1 MKRPHSHIGTI
12 RQLEILVSVY
22 KHGSITAA
30 AKVLHLS
37 QPTLSMQ
44 LNKLS
49 DSVGASLYSTIGKR
63 IVFTEAGH
71 ETAKAAREV
80 IDSLERLDMRISNL
94 QNMKTGTL
102 RLAAV
107 TTAKYLAPHL
117 IGDFVKEY
125 PGVSVD
131 FNIGNRGQM
140 IHMLSEGESDFFIF
154 SHQPNDPDLILHRF
168 APNYLVPVVDKHHP
182 FPSHKK
188 ITIDE
193 FAKEPFIAR
202 EQGSGTQLAIDEH
215 FNQLGIKPN
224 IRMTVASNE
233 AIKHFI
239 MSGLGVSIL
248 PRHSLVLGGA
258 LGLREIQVEHLP
270 VEADWYLGYFKG
282 RELSLVAQ
290 TFLDYALSQQHNA
303 EIILEPAFMPFE
315 TN

>member
-12 RQLEILVSVY
+12 RQLEILLSVY

-30 AKVLHLS
+30 ANVLHLS

-49 DSVGASLYSTIGKR
+49 DSVGTALYSVVGKR

-71 ETAKAAREV
+71 ETIKSAREI

-94 QNMKTGTL
+94 QDMKTGTL

-125 PGVSVD
+125 PGISVD
-131 FNIGNRGQM
+131 FKIGNRGQM
-140 IHMLSEGESDFFIF
+140 IQTLSEGESDFFIF
-154 SHQPNDPDLILHRF
+154 SHQPDEPDLILHRF
-168 APNYLVPVVDKHHP
+168 APNYLVPVVDQHHS

-188 ITIDE
+188 MTIDE

-202 EQGSGTQLAIDEH
+202 ELGSGTQLAIDEH
-215 FNQLGIKPN
+215 FKQLGIKPN

-248 PRHSLVLGGA
+248 PRHSLILGGA

-282 RELSLVAQ
+282 RELSVVAQ
-290 TFLDYALSQQHNA
+290 TFLDYALSQQQNA
-303 EIILEPAFMPFE
+303 EIMLEPAFMHNE
-315 TN
+315 AK

>member
-12 RQLEILVSVY
+12 RQLEILLSVY
-22 KHGSITAA
+22 KQGSITAA

-49 DSVGASLYSTIGKR
+49 DSVGAPLYSTIGKR

-71 ETAKAAREV
+71 ETVKAAREI
-80 IDSLERLDMRISNL
+80 IDSIERLDMRISNL
-94 QNMKTGTL
+94 HDMKAGTL

-131 FNIGNRGQM
+131 FDIGNRGQM
-140 IHMLSEGESDFFIF
+140 IHKLSEGESDFFIF
-154 SHQPNDPDLILHRF
+154 SHQPDDPELVLHRF
-168 APNYLVPVVDKHHP
+168 APNHLVPVVDQHHP
-182 FPSHKK
+182 FPSHKTM
-188 ITIDE
+188 TIEE
-193 FAKEPFIAR
+193 FANEPFIAR
-202 EQGSGTQLAIDEH
+202 EQGSGTQLAIDDH
-215 FNQLGIKPN
+215 FKQLGIPLN
-224 IRMTVASNE
+224 VRMTVASNE

-248 PRHSLVLGGA
+248 PRHSLILGGA
-258 LGLREIQVEHLP
+258 EGLREIQVEHLP
-270 VEADWYLGYFKG
+270 IEAEWYLGYFKG
-282 RELSLVAQ
+282 RELSVVAQ
-290 TFLDYALSQQHNA
+290 TFLDYALSQQPNV
-303 EIILEPAFMPFE
+303 EVMLEPAFVPKIAD
-315 TN
+315 

>member
-1 MKRPHSHIGTI
+1 
-12 RQLEILVSVY
+12 
-22 KHGSITAA
+22 
-30 AKVLHLS
+30 
-37 QPTLSMQ
+37 
-44 LNKLS
+44 
-49 DSVGASLYSTIGKR
+49 
-63 IVFTEAGH
+63 
-71 ETAKAAREV
+71 
-80 IDSLERLDMRISNL
+80 
-94 QNMKTGTL
+94 
-102 RLAAV
+102 
-107 TTAKYLAPHL
+107 
-117 IGDFVKEY
+117 
-125 PGVSVD
+125 
-131 FNIGNRGQM
+131 M

-168 APNYLVPVVDKHHP
+168 APNYLVPVVDQHHP

>member
-30 AKVLHLS
+30 AKALHLS

-71 ETAKAAREV
+71 ETVRAAREIV
-80 IDSLERLDMRISNL
+80 DSLERLDMRISNL
-94 QNMKTGTL
+94 QDMKTGTL

-125 PGVSVD
+125 PGVSVNFD
-131 FNIGNRGQM
+131 IGNRGQM
-140 IHMLSEGESDFFIF
+140 IHKLSEGESDFFIF
-154 SHQPNDPDLILHRF
+154 SHQPKDPDLILHRF
-168 APNYLVPVVDKHHP
+168 APNHLVPVVHQHHP
-182 FPSHKK
+182 FPSHEKMS
-188 ITIDE
+188 IE
-193 FAKEPFIAR
+193 AFAKEPFIGR

-215 FNQLGIKPN
+215 FKQLGVKPN
-224 IRMTVASNE
+224 MRMTVASNE

-239 MSGLGVSIL
+239 MSELGVSIL
-248 PRHSLVLGGA
+248 PRHSLILGGA
-258 LGLREIQVEHLP
+258 VGLREIQVEHLP
-270 VEADWYLGYFKG
+270 IEAEWYLGYFKG
-282 RELSLVAQ
+282 RELSVVAQ

-303 EIILEPAFMPFE
+303 EVMLEPAFMPDE